1 VRLSA
6 WIGAGAIVAG
16 LSAAMIAGADVAS
29 AEAGATPDA
38 GTSATASTAPGAN
51 AGTSGKH
58 TTLTKRAKSGKPGY
72 EGRSATQQS
81 SGTPNRGVVVSKANR
96 ESISSPTVPAGRP
109 ADSPTRKGV
118 PRLAAVAGNA
128 VESPESIP
136 TELDSV
142 AKAAAPRLPSLLGVV
157 GSAIFEALGAVTR
170 FVAGPPVLPPGS
182 TVTVRSSTLEIAPG
196 HTVPADWYYPAGDDP
211 PQRMIL
217 LQHGFLAAGPMYSY
231 TAAYLAE
238 HTNSVV
244 VAPSL
249 SSNPFAVDGFWL
261 GGDPMYRAVAGLFLG
276 DRTALTASAIAAGY
290 ADRYGS
296 DVPLPDEFVL
306 AGHSLGGGLASGVA
320 GYYVQAVEDSGA
332 DNSLA
337 GVVLLDAV
345 PPNGVLPDALD
356 KLDGLDGYVPVLE
369 LGAPWNFWNSTSDVN
384 AALTEARPGK
394 FNGVVLKGGV
404 HMDSMQGG
412 NWLIQTAAYLAAGF
426 PKPQNQAAAQLIA
439 AGWINDMFEGRI
451 DAATGTCS
459 GDDCQGV
466 YGDPGTTIVVDT
478 NKGAASGVA
487 IGEAPASNSASPTPA
502 AAPEE
507 LAA

>member
-1 VRLSA
+1 MDGAVAVRLSA

-29 AEAGATPDA
+29 AETRSTPDA
-38 GTSATASTAPGAN
+38 GTSATASTALGAN

-58 TTLTKRAKSGKPGY
+58 TTLTKRAKSG
-72 EGRSATQQS
+72 
-81 SGTPNRGVVVSKANR
+81 TPSRGVVVSKANH
-96 ESISSPTVPAGRP
+96 ESISSPTAAAARP

-118 PRLAAVAGNA
+118 PRLAAPVGNA
-128 VESPESIP
+128 VESPSSIP
-136 TELDSV
+136 TELNSV
-142 AKAAAPRLPSLLGVV
+142 TKAAAPRLPSLLDVV

-276 DRTALTASAIAAGY
+276 DRTSLTASAIAAGY

-320 GYYVQAVEDSGA
+320 GYYAEAVEESGA
-332 DNSLA
+332 DNDLA

-345 PPNGVLPDALD
+345 PPNGVLPDALG

-384 AALTEARPGK
+384 AALTAGRPGK

-426 PKPQNQAAAQLIA
+426 PKPQNQAAAQLIT

-451 DAATGTCS
+451 DAATGSCS
-459 GDDCQGV
+459 GDECQGV
-466 YGDPGTTIVVDT
+466 YGHPGTTVVVDT
-478 NKGAASGVA
+478 DRGAASGVA
-487 IGEAPASNSASPTPA
+487 IGEAPASNSASSRVV

-507 LAA
+507 RAA

>member
-1 VRLSA
+1 VGGGVVAVRLST
-6 WIGAGAIVAG
+6 WIGAGAVVAG
-16 LSAAMIAGADVAS
+16 LSAAMFVGAGAAS
-29 AEAGATPDA
+29 AETQSAHGA
-38 GTSATASTAPGAN
+38 GTSTSVKSTAPGAT
-51 AGTSGKH
+51 AGPSAKH
-58 TTLTKRAKSGKPGY
+58 TTPAQRAKPGKRGLAGP
-72 EGRSATQQS
+72 SAAQQS
-81 SGTPNRGVVVSKANR
+81 SGTPTRASVVSTNR
-96 ESISSPTVPAGRP
+96 ELIA
-109 ADSPTRKGV
+109 SPTRRGV
-118 PRLAAVAGNA
+118 PRLAAVVGNA

-136 TELDSV
+136 TELNS
-142 AKAAAPRLPSLLGVV
+142 ATKAAAPRLPSLLEVV
-157 GSAIFEALGAVTR
+157 GSAIFEAIGAVTR
-170 FVAGPPVLPPGS
+170 FAAGPPVLPPGS

-196 HTVPADWYYPAGDDP
+196 HTVPADWYYPAGNDP
-211 PQRMIL
+211 PQRIIL

-249 SSNPFAVDGFWL
+249 SSNPFAVGGFWL

-290 ADRYGS
+290 ADRYGAG
-296 DVPLPDEFVL
+296 VALPDEFVL

-320 GYYVQAVEDSGA
+320 GYYAEAVEESGA
-332 DNSLA
+332 DNDLA

-345 PPNGVLPDALD
+345 PPKGVLPGALA

-384 AALTEARPGK
+384 SDLTTARPGM

-451 DAATGTCS
+451 DAATGSCS

-466 YGDPGTTIVVDT
+466 YGDPGTTLVVDT
-478 NKGAASGVA
+478 DKGAASGVA
-487 IGEAPASNSASPTPA
+487 IGAAAASNPASSTAA